1 MAIYYVELNTTVVDG
16 SQYTANDTIVIR
28 AGNRGGLKFQNFNG
42 NGNYI
47 TITNEKTT
55 PSTQV
60 EIDGI
65 SDRGCLSIS
74 NCKYIDL
81 GGNNDAGLEY
91 GIKVINDD
99 TSQSK
104 ASVWVYGESDHIK
117 ISNLE
122 ITCEGGTSRLGIGIY
137 VADDT
142 LTSAWTFNTFEIHH
156 NYIHDMRYS
165 GIHAGQNDPGKYN
178 IPYVGTFSIHD
189 NLLENIGSYG
199 ITYKGVNE
207 PNNYI
212 YNNVIIKTGLIP
224 GDLPVRALHGI
235 GVQYTRTGIY
245 IDIYNNWI
253 EKTVGPGLKIDGNNH
268 LIHNNTICGCGS
280 SNDESWGN
288 GIVVHPLSGITSDVE
303 LYDNII
309 IQPYRYGIRTLEN
322 CSNISYKRNLI
333 GDAGIGEA
341 YGTGLIAGTGADANI
356 YHDNVADFGFNTWS
370 NDGDYSNDDFTIGN
384 FMDKLKVSPNGH
396 YLETISGEPFM
407 WMGIVPW
414 KMPEMA
420 DRNDIDYFI
429 SQIKKS
435 EHKYNVILSAI
446 IMGRS
451 CTTLNPPNAYGHQ
464 PFNGGDVPD
473 FTNPRIVSGG
483 SPDYPTDFWDH
494 LDYLVR
500 ECEANGIYLVLLPQ
514 WSNTYVHNRYN
525 CDITPM
531 DAPTARSYGEFL
543 GNRYKNKNNIIWMMG
558 GSGGDPAERGT
569 KDLYRAQAEGILK
582 GYTGCIT
589 CPSWNQPSALW
600 DELLMT
606 YHGNISKFV
615 GTRVSQL
622 WGAED
627 VWIDIDGCNNCTS
640 RRGDWYGVITDGYNL
655 SPHKPMI
662 EVEGQGF
669 WDEYDPNWGPNFEG
683 TKAFP
688 YMHYLFGGAGPS
700 NLDQH
705 WNFEPGW
712 EHNLN
717 LPERDWVGHMTKFME
732 DVWHKL
738 IPDNGMIL
746 SNPGTLWGEIVS
758 ARSSDNDLIMVSFS
772 EEGSGTAQI
781 DLSDLSSYPSV
792 RGTWLNTSNGI
803 IQDAG
808 IHSPA
813 ATPWFTVP
821 TTWDGAVLKV
831 EGISYDPCEGVVCN
845 NVCVGKDLWSQK
857 CVDGSCVPNQLI
869 ESNSSTCEYDPCAGV
884 VCESVCVGDDLW
896 SQKCVDGSC
905 VLNQLIGSNSS
916 ICGYDPCKGVVCDN
930 VCVGDDL
937 WSQRCDPATGN
948 CVLNQ
953 LILQDSIYCTI
964 PDQVP
969 SDESTINTYLILGG
983 FGVMGLAML
992 MLSKKR

>member
-1 MAIYYVELNTTVVDG
+1 
-16 SQYTANDTIVIR
+16 
-28 AGNRGGLKFQNFNG
+28 
-42 NGNYI
+42 
-47 TITNEKTT
+47 
-55 PSTQV
+55 
-60 EIDGI
+60 
-65 SDRGCLSIS
+65 
-74 NCKYIDL
+74 
-81 GGNNDAGLEY
+81 
-91 GIKVINDD
+91 
-99 TSQSK
+99 
-104 ASVWVYGESDHIK
+104 
-117 ISNLE
+117 
-122 ITCEGGTSRLGIGIY
+122 
-137 VADDT
+137 
-142 LTSAWTFNTFEIHH
+142 
-156 NYIHDMRYS
+156 
-165 GIHAGQNDPGKYN
+165 
-178 IPYVGTFSIHD
+178 
-189 NLLENIGSYG
+189 
-199 ITYKGVNE
+199 
-207 PNNYI
+207 
-212 YNNVIIKTGLIP
+212 
-224 GDLPVRALHGI
+224 
-235 GVQYTRTGIY
+235 
-245 IDIYNNWI
+245 
-253 EKTVGPGLKIDGNNH
+253 
-268 LIHNNTICGCGS
+268 
-280 SNDESWGN
+280 
-288 GIVVHPLSGITSDVE
+288 
-303 LYDNII
+303 
-309 IQPYRYGIRTLEN
+309 
-322 CSNISYKRNLI
+322 
-333 GDAGIGEA
+333 
-341 YGTGLIAGTGADANI
+341 
-356 YHDNVADFGFNTWS
+356 
-370 NDGDYSNDDFTIGN
+370 
-384 FMDKLKVSPNGH
+384 MDKLRVSSNGH
-396 YLETISGEPFM
+396 NLENATTGEPFM

-414 KMPEMA
+414 KMPEKA
-420 DRNDIDYFI
+420 DRNDVDYFI

-435 EHKYNVILSAI
+435 EHKYNVILSVI

-845 NVCVGKDLWSQK
+845 NVCIGKDLWSQK
-857 CVDGSCVPNQLI
+857 CVDGSCVPDKLI
-869 ESNSSTCEYDPCAGV
+869 ESNSSTCEYDPCEGV
-884 VCESVCVGDDLW
+884 VCDNVCIGKDLW
-896 SQKCVDGSC
+896 SQKCVGGSC
-905 VLNQLIGSNSS
+905 VPDKLIESNSVT
-916 ICGYDPCKGVVCDN
+916 CGYDPCEGVVCEN
-930 VCVGDDL
+930 VCVGNNLYSQKCEDGSCVPDQLIETNSSLCDIELCKGIVCSNVCVGYSLWSRRCIAGMCVSDQLLERDSELCGYIPTDPCKGIVCENICIGNNLFSQRCIDGTCYPYQLIEDNSELCKLCEGVVCGNTCVGNDL
-937 WSQRCDPATGN
+937 WSQRCDPDTGN
-948 CVLNQ
+948 CVPNQ
-953 LILQDSIYCTI
+953 LLQLDSINCKI
-964 PDQVP
+964 PDKVP
-969 SDESTINTYLILGG
+969 SDESTINTYIILGG
-983 FGVMGLAML
+983 FGLMGLAML
-992 MLSKKR
+992 MLSKK